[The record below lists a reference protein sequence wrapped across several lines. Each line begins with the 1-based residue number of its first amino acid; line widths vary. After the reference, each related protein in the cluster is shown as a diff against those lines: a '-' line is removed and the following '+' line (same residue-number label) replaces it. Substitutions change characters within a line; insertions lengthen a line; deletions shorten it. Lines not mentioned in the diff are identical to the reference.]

1 MYKQKTSAIV
11 RLYFPTLLY
20 EHSTNHTFREI
31 HYKCDD
37 NSLSLSYKAIYQPH
51 QSLDSIPDA
60 GVPDAEESV
69 ILLFAVPIDEEMR
82 H

>member
-1 MYKQKTSAIV
+1 MIFAASGQESDK
-11 RLYFPTLLY
+11 
-20 EHSTNHTFREI
+20 
-31 HYKCDD
+31 D

-51 QSLDSIPDA
+51 QALDSIPDA